1 MMILL
6 LNNDDFTPVL
16 QRLHILSLSVSE
28 SKSVTNFAVED
39 GSTRSDHAYDE
50 QTEIVLVCTY
60 SGPDSQ
66 AIYSE
71 MRHIYDAGQLLIVQT
86 RNNTYKDM
94 VLAGLPREEPG
105 EIADGTVISLILKQ
119 WRDVK
124 AREGSF
130 TVSEVA
136 VPQQS
141 DTSTGGVKNGQASDR
156 SIESVR
162 GTDDPKTPKHIQDSL
177 NRYTSGSAQRVFAP
191 GILKG
196 AQGK

>member
-6 LNNDDFTPVL
+6 LDSDTFEPVL
-16 QRLHILSLSVSE
+16 QRLHILNLSVDE
-28 SKSVTNFAVED
+28 AKNVTSFAVED
-39 GSTRSDHAYDE
+39 GSVRSDHAYDE

-60 SGPDSQ
+60 SGQDSP
-66 AIYSE
+66 AIYAE
-71 MRHIYDAGQLLIVQT
+71 LKHIYDNNQLLICQT
-86 RNNTYKDM
+86 RNNTYRDM

-124 AREGSF
+124 AREGTF

-141 DTSTGGVKNGQASDR
+141 DTATGGVKSGVTSNK
-156 SIESVR
+156 SVER
-162 GTDDPKTPKHIQDSL
+162 PRVATDSKTPKHIQDSV
-177 NRYTSGSAQRVFAP
+177 NRQTGGSAHMTI

>member
-16 QRLHILSLSVSE
+16 QRLHILNLSADE
-28 SKSVTNFAVED
+28 AKNVTSFAVED
-39 GSTRSDHAYDE
+39 GSVRSDHAYDE

-60 SGPDSQ
+60 SGPDSP

-71 MRHIYDAGQLLIVQT
+71 LKHIYDDNQLLIVQT

-94 VLAGLPREEPG
+94 ILAGLPREEPG
-105 EIADGTVISLILKQ
+105 EIADGTVVSLILRQ

-124 AREGSF
+124 AREGTF

-141 DTSTGGVKNGQASDR
+141 DTATGGVKQGATSNKTVERPRVA
-156 SIESVR
+156 
-162 GTDDPKTPKHIQDSL
+162 TDSKTPKHIQDSM
-177 NRYTSGSAQRVFAP
+177 NRQAGGSAHMTV

-196 AQGK
+196 AQGR